1 MKKVTSTLTTLLL
14 CLYVSAQVGSLETST
29 FNHSNGFV
37 INNLSATQDDY
48 GNSMAV
54 QPADGKIV
62 VAVVTTQNVFKI
74 VRYMPDGTLDP
85 NFATSGIYSKNLT
98 GISDECQSYA
108 VGIQSSG
115 KIVVGGYTWTNSN
128 KDFVLARFNT
138 DGTLDG
144 TFGSAGTPGIVITP
158 VSTITTNA
166 GVDIIRSL
174 VIQPDN
180 TIIAAG
186 YAWNGTD
193 NDFVVAK
200 YSADGVLD
208 GTFGTGGYTITNVN
222 GADMVNAVAV
232 NNTTGSIYVAGTSN
246 VGGTTGDATIACYT
260 SGGALNSSF
269 NTTGILTLGLSGNDE
284 AYGVAVQSDNNVLF
298 TGKKSAPLN
307 TTDLFIARYK
317 PDGTPDT
324 NFGGTGLVTTNF
336 GPGAT
341 NSNDEGWGI
350 AIQGDGAIIVAG
362 TTDGNGTYDFLLAR
376 YSSNGNPDV
385 SFGPSATGMSA
396 PVLSA
401 QADGGNAVKLYG
413 SHIYVTGSANYTA
426 SGTKNFALAAF
437 NNDFNTLPLVLS
449 QFYAQKQTSKV
460 VLQWQTTSEEGV
472 KQFVIE
478 RSNDGKTYTAIGQVA
493 AAGTSSLTHNYT
505 FADPSPFQSSNNYY
519 RLLMQDVDGNAKYSK
534 ILIVKFDGLI
544 STNMLVYPSP
554 AKDVL
559 QIQLP
564 EGMKGAISLQIFD
577 MNGRLLKINN
587 LASDGNALNTTM
599 DVSTLLKGV
608 YILKA
613 QVGSTSV
620 TSRFTKN

>member
-1 MKKVTSTLTTLLL
+1 MKKFTSTVTALLVCL
-14 CLYVSAQVGSLETST
+14 CVSAQVGSLETTT
-29 FNHSNGFV
+29 FNPSNGFV
-37 INNLSATQDDY
+37 INDLSASQDDY

-54 QPADGKIV
+54 QPADGNIV
-62 VAVVTTQNVFKI
+62 VAVVTSQNVFKI
-74 VRYMPDGTLDP
+74 VRYMPDGTLD
-85 NFATSGIYSKNLT
+85 NGFGTNGVVSLHLT
-98 GISDECQSYA
+98 GTDECQSYS

-144 TFGSAGTPGIVITP
+144 TFGTASTPGMVITP
-158 VSTITTNA
+158 VSTITTSA

-174 VIQPDN
+174 VIQPN
-180 TIIAAG
+180 NSIIAAG

-200 YSADGVLD
+200 YSIDGVLD

-246 VGGTTGDATIACYT
+246 VGTGDATIVSYT
-260 SGGALNSSF
+260 SGGVLNTAF
-269 NTTGILTLGLSGNDE
+269 NTTGILTLGITGNDE
-284 AYGVAVQSDNNVLF
+284 AYGVAVQSDNNILL
-298 TGKKSAPLN
+298 TGKRPAPFS
-307 TTDLFIARYK
+307 TTDLFIARYN

-324 NFGGTGLVTTNF
+324 NFGGTGIVTTNF
-336 GPGAT
+336 GPGTT
-341 NSNDEGWGI
+341 NSNDEGWSI

-362 TTDGNGTYDFLLAR
+362 TTDGNSTYDFLLAR
-376 YSSNGNPDV
+376 YTATGLLDAT
-385 SFGPSATGMSA
+385 FGPSASGLSS

-401 QADGGNAVKLYG
+401 QADGANAVTLFNT
-413 SHIYVTGSANYTA
+413 HIYVAGSANYATA
-426 SGTKNFALAAF
+426 GTKNFALAAF

-449 QFYAQKQTSKV
+449 QFNAQKQTSKV

-478 RSNDGKTYTAIGQVA
+478 RSSDGKTFTAIGQVA
-493 AAGTSSLTHNYT
+493 AAGTSSLTHNYS
-505 FADPSPFQSSNNYY
+505 FADPSPFQSSINYY
-519 RLLMQDVDGNAKYSK
+519 RLLMQDADGNAKYSK
-534 ILIVKFDGLI
+534 ILNVKFDGLI
-544 STNMLVYPSP
+544 STNLLVYPSP
-554 AKDVL
+554 TRDLL

-564 EGMKGAISLQIFD
+564 NGMKGAISLQIID
-577 MNGRLLKINN
+577 MNGRVLKINN
-587 LASDGNALNTTM
+587 LASDGNALNTSM
-599 DVSTLLKGV
+599 DVSSLSRGI

-613 QVGSTSV
+613 QVGSTAV
-620 TSRFTKN
+620 ISRFTKN